1 VPESADVYVN
11 LPDYLFSHFNYKSVI
26 KIGDYST
33 LEILK
38 EVDFGM
44 YLDGGPFGEIL
55 LPLKYIPENTKVGD
69 DLEVFIYNDSEDRI
83 IATTEKPKA
92 KVGEFAF
99 LEVKA
104 VSEYG
109 AFMDWGL
116 LKDLFVPFR
125 EQAIKMEVGNN
136 YLVRLYL
143 DEKTDRIAA
152 SSRWHRFL
160 EEKNETLQEGEE
172 VEIKIANKT
181 DLGRKVIVNDTYWG
195 VLYENEIF
203 EPIYLGETKKAFV
216 KKLREDGRLDII
228 LQKYGVEEA
237 EHSRNDL
244 LSKLQENGGF
254 LAITDKSSPE
264 LIYQEMEMSK
274 KAFKRAVGNLYK
286 QKLIV
291 LEKDGIRLVTKK

>member
-1 VPESADVYVN
+1 M
-11 LPDYLFSHFNYKSVI
+11 I

-38 EVDFGM
+38 RVDFGV

-55 LPLKYIPENTKVGD
+55 LPLKYVPENVKVAD
-69 DLEVFIYNDSEDRI
+69 EIEVFIYNDSEDRI

-109 AFMDWGL
+109 AFLDWGL

-125 EQAIKMEVGNN
+125 EQVVKMEVGKK

-143 DEKTDRIAA
+143 DEKTDRIVA

-160 EEKNETLQEGEE
+160 EEKNQTLQEKEE
-172 VEIKIANKT
+172 
-181 DLGRKVIVNDTYWG
+181 
-195 VLYENEIF
+195 
-203 EPIYLGETKKAFV
+203 
-216 KKLREDGRLDII
+216 
-228 LQKYGVEEA
+228 
-237 EHSRNDL
+237 S
-244 LSKLQENGGF
+244 
-254 LAITDKSSPE
+254 
-264 LIYQEMEMSK
+264 
-274 KAFKRAVGNLYK
+274 GN
-286 QKLIV
+286 
-291 LEKDGIRLVTKK
+291 

>member
-1 VPESADVYVN
+1 
-11 LPDYLFSHFNYKSVI
+11 VI
-26 KIGDYST
+26 NIGDYTT

-55 LPLKYIPENTKVGD
+55 LPLKYIPKEAKVGD
-69 DLEVFIYNDSEDRI
+69 EIDVFIYNDSEDRI

-99 LEVKA
+99 LKVKA

-109 AFMDWGL
+109 AFLDWGL

-125 EQAIKMEVGNN
+125 EQVIKMEVGNK
-136 YLVRLYL
+136 YLVRVYL

-160 EEKNETLQEGEE
+160 EDKNETLEDGEE
-172 VEIKIANKT
+172 VEIKIATKT
-181 DLGRKVIVNDTYWG
+181 DLGYKVVVNDTYWG

-203 EPIYLGETKKAFV
+203 EPIEFGETKKAFV
-216 KKLREDGRLDII
+216 KKIREDQRIDII
-228 LQKYGVEEA
+228 LKKQSAEEVEE
-237 EHSRNDL
+237 SRSGILERLEAN
-244 LSKLQENGGF
+244 EGF
-254 LAITDKSSPE
+254 LPLTDKSSPE
-264 LIYQEMEMSK
+264 LIYEEMKMSK
-274 KAFKRAVGNLYK
+274 KAFKRAIGNLYK
-286 QKLIV
+286 QRLIII
-291 LEKDGIRLVTKK
+291 EEDGIRLANKK

>member
-1 VPESADVYVN
+1 MIN
-11 LPDYLFSHFNYKSVI
+11 
-26 KIGDYST
+26 IGDYTT

-55 LPLKYIPENTKVGD
+55 LPLKYIPKEAKVGD
-69 DLEVFIYNDSEDRI
+69 EIDVFIYNDSEDRI

-99 LEVKA
+99 LKVKA

-109 AFMDWGL
+109 AFLDWGL

-125 EQAIKMEVGNN
+125 EQVIKMEVGNK
-136 YLVRLYL
+136 YLVRVYL

-160 EEKNETLQEGEE
+160 EDKNETLEDGEE
-172 VEIKIANKT
+172 VEIKIATKT
-181 DLGRKVIVNDTYWG
+181 DLGYKVVVNDTYWG

-203 EPIYLGETKKAFV
+203 EPIEFGETKKAFV
-216 KKLREDGRLDII
+216 KKIREDQRIDII
-228 LQKYGVEEA
+228 LKKQSAEEVEE
-237 EHSRNDL
+237 SRSGILERLEAN
-244 LSKLQENGGF
+244 EGF
-254 LAITDKSSPE
+254 LPLTDKSSPE
-264 LIYQEMEMSK
+264 LIYEEMKMSK
-274 KAFKRAVGNLYK
+274 KAFKRAIGNLYK
-286 QKLIV
+286 QRLIII
-291 LEKDGIRLVTKK
+291 EEDGIRLANKK

>member
-1 VPESADVYVN
+1 M
-11 LPDYLFSHFNYKSVI
+11 I
-26 KIGDYST
+26 KIGDYSF

-44 YLDGGPFGEIL
+44 YLDAGPFGEIL
-55 LPLKYIPENTKVGD
+55 LPSKYIPENAKVGD
-69 DLEVFIYNDSEDRI
+69 EIEIFLYNDSEDRL
-83 IATTEKPKA
+83 IATTERPKA

-99 LEVKA
+99 LKVKA

-109 AFMDWGL
+109 AFLDWGL

-125 EQAIKMEVGNN
+125 EQVVKMEVGNS

-160 EEKNETLQEGEE
+160 EEKSETLQEQEE
-172 VEIKIANKT
+172 VEIKIASKT
-181 DLGRKVIVNDTYWG
+181 DLGYKVVVNDTYWG
-195 VLYENEIF
+195 ILYKNEIF
-203 EPIYLGETKKAFV
+203 QPLSIGETKKAYV
-216 KKLREDGRLDII
+216 KKIREDKRIDII
-228 LQKYGVEEA
+228 LQNPGVEEV

-244 LSKLQENGGF
+244 LDKLKANEGF
-254 LAITDKSSPE
+254 LALTDKSSPE
-264 LIYQEMEMSK
+264 LIYQEMKMSK

-291 LEKDGIRLVTKK
+291 LEKGGIRLLDKNKSS